1 MRPLRI
7 ALLDLNHATRGV
19 TTNTVPL
26 GIGLISAYLG
36 VTLDLGQLDI
46 RLYKFHEALRSD
58 LAGWVPDVVGI
69 ALFNHNAQ
77 LNLFNARLIKQLN
90 PACVVIAGGPH
101 QPIENQRRESFL
113 SGTPVIDLCCTQ
125 DGEIP
130 FAQAIGRILSGETAP
145 DLRTRPV
152 DGGYALHPGS
162 GLLVASKNA
171 TPRLPSLDVF
181 GPLYAQGFFDSFLDQ
196 GCHPY
201 IQTHRGCPF
210 SCAFCTSG
218 HAWHSRIR
226 FLSPDIFSQEV
237 QALGKRFRG
246 RPEIALQLAN
256 TNMSLFEEDV
266 AIAEILARSQRDF
279 GWPATIHT
287 NSGKDTAKLLRM
299 QRIVSFVPDVALQ
312 TLTPK
317 VLKNIGRKNIPIEE
331 FQALQGEMTRQ
342 GRPTATE
349 LILSLPGETKASF
362 LDTVARVA
370 RTGVQRI
377 VIYTQMHL
385 SGTAL
390 ATREWEER
398 AGFVVRHRVVPRT
411 FSRIGQEL
419 ILDTEDVVVGT
430 RDMPVE
436 DYFELRALA
445 FTLELVFNAVE
456 LAPIRRLL
464 LEYNADPWE
473 WIRRVH
479 ELLPR
484 HPRLVPHWR
493 AFMDETR
500 GELFGSR
507 QELLDFYARPENE
520 QALYEGR
527 LGDNLLRKYK
537 FQVLS
542 TDYQPCLEVALHTAW
557 EILAA
562 LPESASRSGEGL
574 GLMSLIADLR
584 AVLELRD
591 YRLLHSLTQARAVRL
606 SHDVPRWLSG
616 ETDAPLAS
624 LSGCFEYEAVPNSE
638 GRERLARIACVHNDQ
653 ELTLQL
659 LFQYMEN
666 DCLWPR
672 WRLIRSPEA
681 LYV

>member
-26 GIGLISAYLG
+26 GIGLIAAYLG
-36 VTLDLGQLDI
+36 IEFDPKLLDI
-46 RLYKFHEALRSD
+46 RLYKFHEALRAD
-58 LAGWVPDVVGI
+58 LSSWVPDVAGI
-69 ALFNHNAQ
+69 ALFNHNTS
-77 LNLFNARLIKQLN
+77 LNLFNARFIKALN
-90 PACVVIAGGPH
+90 PECVVIAGGPN
-101 QPIENQRRESFL
+101 QPVENLRRERFL
-113 SGTPVIDLCCTQ
+113 SENPIIDLCCTQ

-130 FAQAIGRILSGETAP
+130 FAQAVGRILSGQSAR
-145 DLRTRPV
+145 DMRSIPV
-152 DGGYALHPGS
+152 DGGYALHPES
-162 GLLVASKNA
+162 GLIAASA
-171 TPRLPSLDVF
+171 VSTPRLPSLDVF

-218 HAWHSRIR
+218 DPWHSRIR
-226 FLSPDIFSQEV
+226 FLSPDIFAEEMRS
-237 QALGKRFRG
+237 LGKRFAG
-246 RPEIALQLAN
+246 RPEIAIQLAN
-256 TNMSLFEEDV
+256 TNMSLFEEDF

-312 TLTPK
+312 TLTPA
-317 VLKNIGRKNIPIEE
+317 VLANIGRRNIPLEE

-349 LILSLPGETKASF
+349 LILSLPGETRESF

-398 AGFVVRHRVVPRT
+398 GGFVVRHRVVPRT
-411 FSRIGQEL
+411 FSRLDGEL
-419 ILDTEDVVVGT
+419 VLDTEEVVVGT
-430 RDMPVE
+430 RDMPME

-445 FTLELVFNAVE
+445 FTLDLVFNAIE
-456 LAPIRRLL
+456 LSPIRRLII
-464 LEYNADPWE
+464 EQGGDPWE

-479 ELLPR
+479 EVLPK
-484 HPRLVPHWR
+484 HPGLAEHYQ
-493 AFMDETR
+493 AFMAETR

-507 QELLDFYARPENE
+507 QELLDFYALPENE
-520 QALYEGR
+520 KALFEGR

-542 TDYQPCLEVALHTAW
+542 KDYLSCLEVALQTAW
-557 EILAA
+557 DILSANAQEASRPGLAA
-562 LPESASRSGEGL
+562 
-574 GLMSLIADLR
+574 LIADLR
-584 AVLELRD
+584 TVLELRD
-591 YRLLHSLTQARAVRL
+591 YRLLHSMDEPRAVHL
-606 SHDVPRWLSG
+606 DHDVPQWLSG
-616 ETDAPLAS
+616 RSDASLAS
-624 LSGCFEYEAVPNSE
+624 MTGGFEYEVVPSVE
-638 GRERLARIACVHNDQ
+638 GRERLERLATVHNDQ

-666 DCLWPR
+666 DCLWPV
-672 WRLIRSPEA
+672 WHPAKAPESTH
-681 LYV
+681 V